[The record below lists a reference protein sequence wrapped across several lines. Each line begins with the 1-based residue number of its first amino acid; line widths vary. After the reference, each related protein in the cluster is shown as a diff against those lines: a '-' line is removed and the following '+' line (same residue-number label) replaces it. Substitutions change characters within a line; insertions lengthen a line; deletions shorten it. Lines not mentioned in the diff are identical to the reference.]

1 MSVRYSDAV
10 GPRGRPEGVG
20 AVQAARDRVI
30 VALQRI
36 GFVVGAMSV
45 LTLPSRKS
53 GILRSTPVSVLT
65 MHDERYVVAIHGD
78 LDWVQDARASGQ
90 GTLQRGRVD
99 ERVVLTEIPAHE
111 RAALLREIPS
121 RLPALAPELR
131 RTHGIDAEP
140 ESFARLAA
148 RCPVFGVGRG
158 G

>member
-10 GPRGRPEGVG
+10 GPRGRSKDVG
-20 AVQAARDRVI
+20 PVQAVRDYAI

-36 GFVVGAMSV
+36 GFVVGAMYV

-53 GILRSTPVSVLT
+53 GILRSTPVSILT
-65 MHDERYVVAIHGD
+65 MGDERFVAALHGD
-78 LDWVQDARASGQ
+78 LEWVQDARACRR

-111 RAALLREIPS
+111 RAPLLRQIPT
-121 RLPALAPELR
+121 RLPAVAPEFR
-131 RTHGIDAEP
+131 QTYGNDADP

-148 RCPVFGVGRG
+148 RCPVFRVERG
-158 G
+158 